1 MACSIAKKKYKIEV
15 SFVDEPASEG
25 VTGSMVYVSTPNH
38 NLLIE
43 CGMHQSNNSKKDYE
57 VNSRNYKEFK
67 PKEIDTVFLCHT
79 HGDHTFLL
87 PLLYKRGCVAKTIM
101 PNKSKSILDA
111 MLRDCAFI
119 NGRDADSLTRKY
131 KKEYLPLFENEDVD
145 YCMNY
150 VFESEVKEI
159 IKIDDEISYRFI
171 PSGHIPFAC
180 QLELYITVNNHTT
193 KILYTSDIGN
203 IELQQPFTEQFES
216 VSKAN
221 IIIAENT
228 YAGRT
233 GLQTGKKERQNDL
246 DKIKS
251 IVENQVLERRGRVL
265 IPVFAQTRCQIIAW
279 YLYELFKNR
288 EDFDCKVYVDSPLCC
303 KVFELYS
310 QLLEGEEKRK
320 IDELLAWD
328 KLVLVKDAEDSRA
341 LVQSKEPCVILS
353 SSGMATAGRSVHHI
367 KSLVSNSNATILFV
381 GYASPYTLA
390 GKLKDHNQKTIT
402 IDTKVYPIRCNS
414 YSLKSM
420 SSHIN
425 HDSMLQYYSSIR
437 ADKIYLHHADMTDKL
452 SFKEELNEVLKER
465 LSSTKV
471 IAVNSSTK
479 ISI

>member
-1 MACSIAKKKYKIEV
+1 MACLIAKKKDKIEV

-43 CGMHQSNNSKKDYE
+43 AGMHQGNNIKHNYD

-67 PKEIDTVFLCHT
+67 PKEIDTIFLCHT

-87 PLLYKRGCVAKTIM
+87 PLLYSRSCKAKTIL
-101 PNKSKSILDA
+101 PAKSLPILDV
-111 MLRDCAFI
+111 MLKDCAFI
-119 NGRDADSLTRKY
+119 NSRDSDTLTRKY
-131 KKEYLPLFENEDVD
+131 KKEYNPLFDEEAVR

-150 VFESEVKEI
+150 VFEEPIGEI

-180 QLELYITVNNHTT
+180 QLELFITVNNHTT

-203 IELQQPFTEQFES
+203 IELQQPFTEKFES

-221 IIIAENT
+221 IIVAEAT

-265 IPVFAQTRCQIIAW
+265 IPVFAQTRCQVIAW

-310 QLLEGEEKRK
+310 QLLDGEEKRK

-341 LVQSKEPCVILS
+341 LVQSKEPCVLLS
-353 SSGMATAGRSVHHI
+353 SSGMCHSGRVVHHI

-390 GKLKDHNQKTIT
+390 GKLKNHNQKTIT
-402 IDTKVYPIRCNS
+402 IDTKVYPIRCSS

-452 SFKEELNEVLKER
+452 SFKEELNEVLKEK